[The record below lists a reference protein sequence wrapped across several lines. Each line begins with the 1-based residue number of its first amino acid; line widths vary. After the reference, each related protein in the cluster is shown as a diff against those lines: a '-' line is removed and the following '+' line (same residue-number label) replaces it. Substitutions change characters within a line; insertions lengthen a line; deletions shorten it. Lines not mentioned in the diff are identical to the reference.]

1 MANSLIW
8 QKLLTHMSMSLNA
21 VSKGQNH
28 AC

>member
-21 VSKGQNH
+21 VS
-28 AC
+28 